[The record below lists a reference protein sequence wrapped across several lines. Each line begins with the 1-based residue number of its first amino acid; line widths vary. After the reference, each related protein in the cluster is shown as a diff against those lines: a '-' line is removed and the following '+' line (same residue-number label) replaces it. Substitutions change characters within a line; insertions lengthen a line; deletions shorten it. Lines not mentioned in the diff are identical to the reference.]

1 MPIESSAPVFGM
13 RRPAVLAALLLIM
26 APAAQA
32 AELAGPAGAPPGLTQ
47 VQWRPGYD
55 QDRRFDPNDR
65 YGRRY
70 EDNRRSD
77 EYRRRDDEREYG
89 GDRDYRRDRR
99 YGNDQR
105 RPDRRSGPAH
115 GGTYQASCDS
125 AQQQGNTLVAVCR
138 DGHGGRVQS
147 QLDLQRCGNSDIAN
161 VNGYLR
167 CGNVQGTG
175 GRVR

>member
-1 MPIESSAPVFGM
+1 MPIESDAHFGRL

-26 APAAQA
+26 APVAQA
-32 AELAGPAGAPPGLTQ
+32 AVLAGPTQESSAPTQ

-65 YGRRY
+65 YDRRY
-70 EDNRRSD
+70 EDNRRSE
-77 EYRRRDDEREYG
+77 EYRRRDDERQYG
-89 GDRDYRRDRR
+89 RDRDYRRDGR
-99 YGNDQR
+99 YGDDQR
-105 RPDRRSGPAH
+105 RPDRRSGPAR
-115 GGTYQASCDS
+115 GGSYQASCDS

-138 DGHGGRVQS
+138 DGRGGRVQS

-161 VNGYLR
+161 INGYLR